1 MARWLPSGGL
11 GGEDAARGFPEL
23 VPITARQRWVGALRV
38 AIAATACAAALTGA
52 TPLAVAGEV
61 LVAVSALYVVGLL
74 AVQEAV
80 RRQGY
85 RGTAVMGAALLIDGV
100 YVVWVLANTDGLA
113 GVGPLLT
120 VFHIVGVTL
129 LLSYRTGVKLAV
141 WHALL
146 AYTAFELHT
155 TGVVQLA
162 GFEELRFGWLVAYV
176 VVLGVVAVGT
186 ASFSAVNERELRRR
200 RADLEA
206 LAALAT
212 ELEGVETPDEVA
224 AVLAERV
231 RDNFPFSQV
240 AVVGGTDATR
250 VLAAAGLE
258 TPPAEL
264 APAGPHSVIR
274 RACRERRT
282 QLLRY
287 LDPGQDPGL
296 AQVFAAAP
304 NVVVVCLP
312 SDDATLQAVVAEHG
326 LRRGSRIEG
335 RVITALERFT
345 DHAGLA
351 LRAAKLLQDMH
362 TLAVTDT
369 LTGTATR
376 RVFEDTLPTE
386 LSRAIRT
393 DDAFALLLLDVD
405 HFKPVND
412 TYGHQTGDEILRG
425 IAQRLMAT
433 SRDFDLVARYG
444 GEEFVV
450 LAPGCGERA
459 GVELA
464 ERLRVEIETAP
475 LAVPVTISI
484 GVAVGPLH
492 ATTAED
498 LIARADDALFTAK
511 RTGRNRVI
519 LAPEQPRKRAGT
531 HARR

>member
-1 MARWLPSGGL
+1 MATWFPGGGL

-23 VPITARQRWVGALRV
+23 VPIAERQRWVGYLRV
-38 AIAATACAAALTGA
+38 AIAATVVTAALSGA
-52 TPLAVAGEV
+52 TPLTVPGA
-61 LVAVSALYVVGLL
+61 LMLAVSALYVVGLL

-80 RRQGY
+80 RSRGH
-85 RGTAVMGAALLIDGV
+85 RGTTVMGAALLIDGV
-100 YVVWVLANTDGLA
+100 YIVWVAASTG
-113 GVGPLLT
+113 GVASVAPLLT
-120 VFHIVGVTL
+120 LFHIVGVTL

-146 AYTAFELHT
+146 AYTAFELHA
-155 TGVVQLA
+155 TGLVQVDGLEA
-162 GFEELRFGWLVAYV
+162 VSFGWLVAYV
-176 VVLGVVAVGT
+176 VVLGLVAVGT

-224 AVLAERV
+224 GVLAERV
-231 RDNFPFSQV
+231 RDNFPFSRV
-240 AVVGGTDATR
+240 AVVGGVDATR
-250 VLAAAGLE
+250 VLATAGIE
-258 TPPAEL
+258 TPPVEL
-264 APAGPHSVIR
+264 APAGPHSVVR

-282 QLLRY
+282 QLLRH
-287 LDPGQDPGL
+287 LDAGQDPGL

-312 SDDATLQAVVAEHG
+312 SDDGTLQAVVAEHG

-335 RVITALERFT
+335 RVIAALERFT
-345 DHAGLA
+345 DHGGLA
-351 LRAAKLLQDMH
+351 LRAAKLLEDMH

-376 RVFEDTLPTE
+376 RVFDDTLPTE
-386 LSRAIRT
+386 LSRAVRT
-393 DDAFALLLLDVD
+393 DDTFALLLLDVD

-412 TYGHQTGDEILRG
+412 TYGHQVGDEILRG
-425 IAQRLMAT
+425 IAERLMAT

-450 LAPGCGERA
+450 LAPGCDERA

-464 ERLRVEIETAP
+464 ERLRVEIDIAP
-475 LAVPVTISI
+475 LRVPVTVSV
-484 GVAVGPLH
+484 GVAIGPTH
-492 ATTAED
+492 ATA
-498 LIARADDALFTAK
+498 ADELVTLADEALFTAK

-519 LAPEQPRKRAGT
+519 LASERKY
-531 HARR
+531 RRT